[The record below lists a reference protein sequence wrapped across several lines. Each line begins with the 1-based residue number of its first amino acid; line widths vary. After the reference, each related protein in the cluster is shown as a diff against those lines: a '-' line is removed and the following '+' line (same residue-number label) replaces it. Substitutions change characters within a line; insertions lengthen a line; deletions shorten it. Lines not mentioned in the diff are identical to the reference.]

1 MSAVGFA
8 PPSADDPELDRLREV
23 CERLNFAIKGIKEA
37 QASLSKLNFGQA
49 RERLNNAQWQ
59 AREAKKLLAEIGA
72 AKTSTKTKAATKQ
85 RQTRQ

>member
-8 PPSADDPELDRLREV
+8 PSSSEDSELEQLREV
-23 CERLNFAIKGIKEA
+23 CERLNFAIRGIKEA
-37 QASLSKLNFGQA
+37 QASLSKMNLGQT

-59 AREAKKLLAEIGA
+59 AREAKKILAQIGA
-72 AKTSTKTKAATKQ
+72 VKKTKATTDK